1 MSSLPPPQRPAAG
14 PGNLADVV
22 PDPLD
27 IAYIAMGA
35 RQALADWRDGPP
47 KAFPF
52 DGELAYFE
60 ACIEQAPALQ
70 RSWESVQDRWDFVWC
85 YEVAEPFGLAYGTH
99 LLEGGGPEAAARLLH
114 DLVDEALLTPSA

>member
-1 MSSLPPPQRPAAG
+1 MDRPLLQQGPAAG
-14 PGNLADVV
+14 PGNLADVRS
-22 PDPLD
+22 DPLD
-27 IAYIAMGA
+27 IAYIAIGA
-35 RQALADWRDGPP
+35 RQALAEWRQGPP